1 VKATLRAYQS
11 LTTANIKMY
20 LRNPIASFS
29 LFAALIVLLILFKL
43 VFDGPG
49 PHTKVLVVNSSS
61 SAEAAAL
68 VKDLRSVGTFDV
80 SDVSSATASTML
92 GQGKADVEVLIPTD
106 FLRQDASGSTIPSQ
120 LRVTYRSSPAGQ
132 ASLPVIRGVVEL
144 FDESVLHQVP
154 LVSMA
159 ATSVNTSSSSA
170 IDALLPGIVA
180 FNIIGSALMLAAGTF
195 ANYKSTGV
203 MRRVKGTGISPSVF
217 VLSHATA
224 SAVIGFLQTAAI
236 LVVASLLFAIHLDLV
251 SLFLL
256 LALGYLVFLAMGL
269 AIGGW
274 VKDPQRATG
283 IAQGVAFPM
292 IFVALLSSSLPP
304 GIADLT
310 RFLPV
315 SYVTDGMQHLS
326 DGGAIASVA
335 ADIAWLFVW
344 AMVLLVGAGRVFRW
358 D

>member
-1 VKATLRAYQS
+1 MKATLRAYQS
-11 LTTANIKMY
+11 LTTANLNMY

-29 LFAALIVLLILFKL
+29 LFGALIVLLVIYKL

-61 SAEAAAL
+61 IPQAATL
-68 VKDLRSVGTFDV
+68 IKDLRWVSTFDV
-80 SDVSSATASTML
+80 SEVSSTTAGTML
-92 GQGKADVEVLIPTD
+92 RQGKADVEVLIPTD
-106 FLRQDASGSTIPSQ
+106 FLGQNSSGSRLPSQ
-120 LRVTYRSSPAGQ
+120 LQVTYRSSPAGQ
-132 ASLPVIRGVVEL
+132 ASVPVIRGAVEN
-144 FDESVLHQVP
+144 FDESVLHRVP
-154 LVSMA
+154 LVSMV
-159 ATSVNTSSSSA
+159 ATSVNTRSSSP
-170 IDALLPGIVA
+170 IDALLPGIVT

-224 SAVIGFLQTAAI
+224 SAVIGFLQTAVI
-236 LVVASLLFAIHLDLV
+236 LIVASALFAIHLDLV

-256 LALGYLVFLAMGL
+256 LALGYLVFLALSL

-292 IFVALLSSSLPP
+292 IFVALLASSLPP

-310 RFLPV
+310 KFLPV
-315 SYVTDGMQHLS
+315 SYITDGMQHLG
-326 DGGAIASVA
+326 DGGALASVE
-335 ADIAWLFVW
+335 ADIAWLLVW
-344 AMVLLVGAGRVFRW
+344 ATVLLIGAGRVFRW